1 MEAHNTTRV
10 PAAAVVAMLL
20 LIIASAIGV
29 AKANN
34 EHAICGMS
42 TDDLFTCRPAVIGPA
57 ALPPSS
63 ACCAALEKADL
74 PCLCTF
80 KNNKVLPALGI
91 DPALAMLLPAK
102 CNILQSFH
110 C

>member
-1 MEAHNTTRV
+1 MEAHTTTKL
-10 PAAAVVAMLL
+10 AVMAMVL
-20 LIIASAIGV
+20 LIIGV
-29 AKANN
+29 ANANN

-57 ALPPSS
+57 SLPPSA

-74 PCLCTF
+74 SCLCTF

-91 DPALAMLLPAK
+91 DPAQAMQLPAK